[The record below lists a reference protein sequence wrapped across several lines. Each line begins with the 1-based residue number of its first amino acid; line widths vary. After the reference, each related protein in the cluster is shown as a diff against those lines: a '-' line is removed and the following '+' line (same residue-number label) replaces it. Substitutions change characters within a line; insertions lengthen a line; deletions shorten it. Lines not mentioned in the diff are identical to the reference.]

1 MKRLWQG
8 RKLGGYAAVTGAAF
22 VLALLV
28 GWSAIGMQID
38 NYAYDLL
45 LAFNPPPAHQPDC
58 VIVAIDEATLNN
70 EGGPRAY
77 RTILANGLEAIAK
90 GGPAVVAIDMVLADA
105 GDPAEDRHLIDA
117 FKATR
122 NLVLPA
128 DFIDDGHTRRWENP
142 LPRFQTLAS
151 AVGNVRADE
160 ESHDGV
166 TRSIALEKTYAHE
179 RHWALALEAF
189 RLARGVKYIVE
200 SPREIQVGSETIPFA
215 RVGDHRS
222 LRIRYTAAALPR
234 LSVEDLLHKPELAGQ
249 LRGKAV
255 FLGVTATN
263 DRVVTPYG
271 QRISGL
277 ETHAQLFDT
286 LESGQFLR
294 DATGGEI
301 LGWCLLIAVLA
312 LCIFAYASGWRA
324 YALGGLLLAL
334 AHALP
339 VIAFRD
345 NVVFPYSAPF
355 AVAWLC
361 VSAAASYQ
369 HFFVRRQLVKSEG
382 DRQRYQQAI
391 RFVTHEMKT
400 PLTAIQGSSELMGRY
415 NLTDDK
421 RKQMASMI
429 NAESKRLA
437 KMIQTFLD
445 VERLSEGEM
454 ELKREVFPVGAVVEN
469 CLLRIAPV
477 AERKNI
483 TINAGEIAG
492 VFLTGDRELMEY
504 AVYNLLTNA
513 VKYSAADTQVFV
525 DAATRGDRL
534 HLSVRDQGMGLDE
547 KELRSIFHKFYRTKR
562 AEASGESGTGIG
574 LSIVEQIITHHGG
587 RMEVTSAVG
596 KGSCFTIVA
605 PYVTQPGVPQHPPA
619 AAAKPAAAKI
629 DK

>member
-1 MKRLWQG
+1 LKRLWQG
-8 RKLGGYAAVTGAAF
+8 RKLGAYAAVTGAAF
-22 VLALLV
+22 LLAWA
-28 GWSAIGMQID
+28 GWSLIGMRID
-38 NYAYDLL
+38 DDAYDLL
-45 LAFNPPPAHQPDC
+45 LAFNPPPAHQPAC
-58 VIVAIDEATLNN
+58 VVVAIDETTLNH
-70 EGGPRAY
+70 EGGLHY
-77 RTILANGLEAIAK
+77 LRTILAKGLEAIAK
-90 GGPAVVAIDMVLADA
+90 SKPAVVAIDVALADA
-105 GDPAEDRHLIDA
+105 SDPGEDQRLVDA
-117 FKATR
+117 LKATH

-128 DFIDDGHTRRWENP
+128 EFIDDGRTRRWENP
-142 LPRFQTLAS
+142 LPQFARLAA

-166 TRSIALEKTYAHE
+166 TRFIALEKTFAHE

-189 RLARGVKYIVE
+189 RLASGVMRIVE
-200 SPREIQVGSETIPFA
+200 SPREIQVGSEMIPFA

-222 LRIRYTAAALPR
+222 LRIRYTVKSLPKVSLEAILRDTALAQQ
-234 LSVEDLLHKPELAGQ
+234 LHGQ
-249 LRGKAV
+249 TV
-255 FLGVTATN
+255 FFGVTATN

-277 ETHAQLFDT
+277 EAHAQLFET

-294 DATGGEI
+294 DASNLEI
-301 LGWCLLIAVLA
+301 LGWCLLIALVTVV
-312 LCIFAYASGWRA
+312 IFAFASGWRA
-324 YALGGLLLAL
+324 YALGGLLLVL

-339 VIAFRD
+339 VIAFRH

-369 HFFVRRQLVKSEG
+369 HFFVRRQLRKSEG

-400 PLTAIQGSSELMGRY
+400 PLTAIQGSSELIGRY
-415 NLTDDK
+415 NLTEDK

-437 KMIQTFLD
+437 RMIQTFLD

-454 ELKREVFPVGAVVEN
+454 ELKREVFPVSGVIEN
-469 CLLRIAPV
+469 CLVRIAPV

-483 TINAGEIAG
+483 SIHPGKI
-492 VFLTGDRELMEY
+492 VDVSLTGDRELMEY

-513 VKYSAADTQVFV
+513 VKYSSAGTEVFV
-525 DAATRGDRL
+525 AAVTQGDRL
-534 HLSVRDQGMGLDE
+534 HVSVRDQGMGLDE
-547 KELRSIFHKFYRTKR
+547 KELRSIFRKFYRTKR

-574 LSIVEQIITHHGG
+574 LSIVEQIVTHHGG
-587 RMEVTSAVG
+587 RMDVTSEVG
-596 KGSCFTIVA
+596 KGSCFTIVT
-605 PYVTQPGVPQHPPA
+605 PYAASSAVPQQPA
-619 AAAKPAAAKI
+619 ATTVKI
-629 DK
+629 EK

>member
-1 MKRLWQG
+1 LKRLWQG
-8 RKLGGYAAVTGAAF
+8 RKLGAYAAVTGVAF
-22 VLALLV
+22 LLALV
-28 GWSAIGMQID
+28 AGWSLIGMQID
-38 NYAYDLL
+38 DYAYDLL
-45 LAFNPPPAHQPDC
+45 LRFNPPPAHQPIC
-58 VIVAIDEATLNN
+58 VIVAIDEATLNH
-70 EGGPRAY
+70 EGGRAPDY
-77 RTILANGLEAIAK
+77 RAILAKGLDAIAM
-90 GGPAVVAIDMVLADA
+90 GDPAVVAIDVALADP
-105 GDPAEDRHLIDA
+105 GDPDEDHRLAEALR
-117 FKATR
+117 ATR

-128 DFIDDGHTRRWENP
+128 EFIDDGHSRRWENP
-142 LPRFQTLAS
+142 LPEFARFAA

-166 TRSIALEKTYAHE
+166 TRSIALEKTFAHA

-189 RLARGVKYIVE
+189 RLTRGVRYIVE

-222 LRIRYTAAALPR
+222 LRIRYTAEPLPR
-234 LSVEDLLHKPELAGQ
+234 VSLEEILQHPALAGQ
-249 LRGKAV
+249 LRGKTV
-255 FLGVTATN
+255 FFGVTATN

-277 ETHAQLFDT
+277 ETHAQLFET

-294 DATGGEI
+294 DASGAEV
-301 LGWCLLIAVLA
+301 LGWCLLIAALA
-312 LCIFAYASGWRA
+312 LAIFAFASGWRA
-324 YALGGLLLAL
+324 YALGGLLLPL
-334 AHALP
+334 AHVLP
-339 VIAFRD
+339 VIAFRY
-345 NVVFPYSAPF
+345 NIVFPYSAPF

-361 VSAAASYQ
+361 VAAAASYQ
-369 HFFVRRQLVKSEG
+369 HFFVRRQLLKSEG

-400 PLTAIQGSSELMGRY
+400 PLTAIQGSSELIGRY

-437 KMIQTFLD
+437 SMIQTFLD

-454 ELKREVFPVGAVVEN
+454 NLKREVFSVAAVTDN
-469 CLLRIAPV
+469 CMLRIAPV

-483 TINAGEIAG
+483 RVHAEEIAG
-492 VFLTGDRELMEY
+492 VSLTGDRELMEY

-513 VKYSAADTQVFV
+513 VKYSSAGTDVFV
-525 DAATRGDRL
+525 AAVTRGDRL

-547 KELRSIFHKFYRTKR
+547 KELKSIFRKFYRTKR

-574 LSIVEQIITHHGG
+574 LSIVEQIVIHHGG
-587 RMEVTSAVG
+587 RMEVTSEVG
-596 KGSCFTIVA
+596 KGSCFTILTPFVTPSAVPEQPHA
-605 PYVTQPGVPQHPPA
+605 PTV
-619 AAAKPAAAKI
+619 KI
-629 DK
+629 EK

>member
-1 MKRLWQG
+1 V
-8 RKLGGYAAVTGAAF
+8 AVTGAALL
-22 VLALLV
+22 LALV
-28 GWSAIGMQID
+28 AGWSLIGARID
-38 NYAYDLL
+38 DYAYDQM
-45 LAFNPPPAHQPDC
+45 LAFDPPPAHQPAC

-70 EGGPRAY
+70 RGGQRAF
-77 RTILANGLEAIAK
+77 RPILTMGLEVIAR
-90 GGPAVVAIDMVLADA
+90 GQPAVVTIDMALADA
-105 GDPAEDRHLIDA
+105 GDPGEDRRLADA
-117 FKATR
+117 LKATH

-128 DFIDDGHTRRWENP
+128 EFIDDGRTRRWENP
-142 LPRFQTLAS
+142 LPRFARFAA

-166 TRSIALEKTYAHE
+166 TRSIALEKTFAHE
-179 RHWALALEAF
+179 RHWALSLEAF
-189 RLARGVKYIVE
+189 RLARGVPRIVE
-200 SPREIQVGSETIPFA
+200 SPREIQVGAETIPFA

-222 LRIRYTAAALPR
+222 LRIRYTVAPLPKVSLEAILR
-234 LSVEDLLHKPELAGQ
+234 DPTLATQLH
-249 LRGKAV
+249 GKTV
-255 FLGVTATN
+255 FFGVTATN

-277 ETHAQLFDT
+277 ETHAQLFET

-294 DATGGEI
+294 DASGVEI
-301 LGWCLLIAVLA
+301 VGWCLLIAALA
-312 LCIFAYASGWRA
+312 AAIFAFASGWRA
-324 YALGGLLLAL
+324 YVLGGLLLIL

-339 VIAFRD
+339 VIAFRN

-369 HFFVRRQLVKSEG
+369 HFFVRRQLRKSEG

-400 PLTAIQGSSELMGRY
+400 PLTAIQGSSELIGRY
-415 NLTDDK
+415 NLTEDK

-437 KMIQTFLD
+437 GMIQTFLN

-454 ELKREVFPVGAVVEN
+454 ELKREVFPVSGIVGN

-483 TINAGEIAG
+483 TVHPGEIAA
-492 VFLTGDRELMEY
+492 VSLTGDRELMEY

-513 VKYSAADTQVFV
+513 VKYSSAGTEVFV
-525 DAATRGDRL
+525 AAVTRGDRL
-534 HLSVRDQGMGLDE
+534 YVSVRDQGMGLDE

-574 LSIVEQIITHHGG
+574 LSIVEQIVTHHGG
-587 RMEVTSAVG
+587 RMEVTSEVG

-605 PYVTQPGVPQHPPA
+605 PYVAARQEIGSQPRL
-619 AAAKPAAAKI
+619 
-629 DK
+629 

>member
-8 RKLGGYAAVTGAAF
+8 RKLGAYAAVTGAAF
-22 VLALLV
+22 LLALV
-28 GWSAIGMQID
+28 AGWSLIGTRID
-38 NYAYDLL
+38 DYAYDLL
-45 LAFNPPPAHQPDC
+45 LGLNPPPAHQPAC
-58 VIVAIDEATLNN
+58 VIVAIDEATLNK

-77 RTILANGLEAIAK
+77 RTILAKGLEAIAK
-90 GGPAVVAIDMVLADA
+90 GAPAVVAIDMVLADA
-105 GDPAEDRHLIDA
+105 GDPGEDRRLTDA
-117 FKATR
+117 LKATR

-128 DFIDDGHTRRWENP
+128 DFIDDARTPRWENP
-142 LPRFQTLAS
+142 LPQFAQFAA

-160 ESHDGV
+160 ESQDGV
-166 TRSIALEKTYAHE
+166 TRSIALEKTFAHQ

-189 RLARGVKYIVE
+189 RLARGVTRIVE
-200 SPREIQVGSETIPFA
+200 SPREIRVGAETIPFA

-222 LRIRYTAAALPR
+222 LRIRYTVAPLPR
-234 LSVEDLLHKPELAGQ
+234 MSLEAIRREPALAAQ
-249 LRGKAV
+249 LRGKTV
-255 FLGVTATN
+255 FLGVTAITATN

-277 ETHAQLFDT
+277 ETHAQLFET

-294 DATGGEI
+294 DATGVEI
-301 LGWCLLIAVLA
+301 LGWCLLIAALA
-312 LCIFAYASGWRA
+312 VAVFAYASGWRA
-324 YALGGLLLAL
+324 YALGGLLLVF

-339 VIAFRD
+339 VIAFRH

-369 HFFVRRQLVKSEG
+369 HFFVRRQLHKSEG

-400 PLTAIQGSSELMGRY
+400 PLTAIQGSSELIGRY
-415 NLTDDK
+415 NLTEDK
-421 RKQMASMI
+421 RKQMAAMI

-437 KMIQTFLD
+437 RMIQTFLD

-454 ELKREVFPVGAVVEN
+454 ELKREVFPVSGVVDN
-469 CLLRIAPV
+469 CMQRIAPV

-483 TINAGEIAG
+483 TMHAGEIAD
-492 VFLTGDRELMEY
+492 VCLTGDRELMEY

-513 VKYSAADTQVFV
+513 VKYSAAGSEVFV
-525 DAATRGDRL
+525 AAVTRGDKL
-534 HLSVRDQGMGLDE
+534 HLSVRDQGMGLDQ
-547 KELRSIFHKFYRTKR
+547 KELGSIFRKFYRTKR

-574 LSIVEQIITHHGG
+574 LSIVEQIVTHHGG
-587 RMEVTSAVG
+587 RMDVTSEVG

-605 PYVTQPGVPQHPPA
+605 PYAASSAVLRQPSATTV
-619 AAAKPAAAKI
+619 KI
-629 DK
+629 EE

>member
-1 MKRLWQG
+1 M
-8 RKLGGYAAVTGAAF
+8 
-22 VLALLV
+22 LALLA
-28 GWSAIGMQID
+28 GWSLIGTRID
-38 NYAYDLL
+38 DYAYDLL
-45 LAFNPPPAHQPDC
+45 LSFNPPLAHRSAC
-58 VIVAIDEATLNN
+58 AIVAIDEATLNN

-77 RTILANGLEAIAK
+77 RTILAKGLEAIAAGK
-90 GGPAVVAIDMVLADA
+90 PAVVAIDMVLADA
-105 GDPAEDRHLIDA
+105 GDPREDQRLAEALR
-117 FKATR
+117 ATH

-128 DFIDDGHTRRWENP
+128 EFVDDGHVRGWENP
-142 LPRFQTLAS
+142 LPGFARFA
-151 AVGNVRADE
+151 AAIGNVRADE

-166 TRSIALEKTYAHE
+166 TRSIALEKTFEHQ

-189 RLARGVKYIVE
+189 RLAKGVRYIVE
-200 SPREIQVGSETIPFA
+200 SPREIQVGTEMIPFA

-222 LRIRYTAAALPR
+222 LRIRYTAAQLPKLSLETILQNPAL
-234 LSVEDLLHKPELAGQ
+234 ANG
-249 LRGKAV
+249 LRNKIV

-277 ETHAQLFDT
+277 ETHAQLFET

-294 DATGGEI
+294 DASGVEI
-301 LGWCLLIAVLA
+301 LGWCLLIAAFAVA
-312 LCIFAYASGWRA
+312 IFAYTSGWRA
-324 YALGGLLLAL
+324 YLLGALLLVF

-339 VIAFRD
+339 VIAFRH

-400 PLTAIQGSSELMGRY
+400 PLTAIQGSSELIGRY
-415 NLTDDK
+415 NLTEDK

-437 KMIQTFLD
+437 RMIQTFLD
-445 VERLSEGEM
+445 VEKLSEGEI
-454 ELKREVFPVGAVVEN
+454 ELKREVFPISGIVDN
-469 CLLRIAPV
+469 CLLRIQPA
-477 AERKNI
+477 AEAK
-483 TINAGEIAG
+483 TIAIHVGEIAS
-492 VFLTGDRELMEY
+492 VSLTGDRELMEY

-513 VKYSAADTQVFV
+513 VKYSPAGTEVLVTAVTH
-525 DAATRGDRL
+525 GDRL
-534 HLSVRDQGMGLDE
+534 HVSVRDQGMGMDE
-547 KELRSIFHKFYRTKR
+547 KELRSIFRKFYRTKR

-574 LSIVEQIITHHGG
+574 LSIVEQIVAHHRG
-587 RMEVTSAVG
+587 RVEVTSEVG

-605 PYVTQPGVPQHPPA
+605 PFAVSPVSPQSGPTT
-619 AAAKPAAAKI
+619 AKI
-629 DK
+629 EK